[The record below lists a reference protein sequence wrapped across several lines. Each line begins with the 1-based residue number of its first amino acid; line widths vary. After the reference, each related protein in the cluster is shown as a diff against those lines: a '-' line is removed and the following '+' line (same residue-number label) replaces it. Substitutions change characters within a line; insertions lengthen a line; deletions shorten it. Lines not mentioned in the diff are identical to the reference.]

1 MAIPHH
7 TVKRIKL
14 MLTWQSSGKLVLSIG
29 SGQAAVE
36 MIGTLR
42 IGIGRQTSII

>member
-1 MAIPHH
+1 
-7 TVKRIKL
+7 
-14 MLTWQSSGKLVLSIG
+14 MLTWQSSGSVMLSIG

-42 IGIGRQTSII
+42 IGIGRQTNKYI